1 MQILS
6 TLSAGDKLVVSALFF
21 SFGIG
26 LALWLMIKR

>member
-6 TLSAGDKLVVSALFF
+6 TLSAGDKLVLSALFF
-21 SFGIG
+21 TIGIG